1 LQLDGPWT
9 RSLAEARSWRTQMLA
24 RLDSGATIAPKVPT
38 VAQVAEEWLVGAR
51 SGAIRSRSRRVY
63 KPSAIRSIDNA
74 LRLRVLPVFGREGLS
89 DVTRPR
95 LQRWISTLIEDG
107 LNPSTV
113 RNTLTAL
120 RVLYRHAFEFG
131 VVHDNPTV
139 GLKLPALERHEPR
152 LVPPE
157 EAASLLAVLPLEDRA
172 IWATAFYAGLRR
184 GELWGLRVRDVN
196 LDERIIRVRNSED
209 VIEGQITPKSEA
221 GHRPIPIAEKL
232 ASTLGDYLAWLRGR
246 RKPEPDDRIFPGE
259 RAERFSASALLKRS
273 RRRWV
278 EAELEPVRLHDCRH
292 TYASFGIAAGW
303 NPKTLQ
309 TYMGHSSIQVT
320 YDIYGHLFPGSEAEA
335 AALLDDFLNRAR
347 PAKRPAMA

>member
-1 LQLDGPWT
+1 
-9 RSLAEARSWRTQMLA
+9 MLA

-38 VAQVAEEWLVGAR
+38 VTQIAEEWLAGVR

-74 LRLRVLPVFGREGLS
+74 LRLRVLPVFGRERLS
-89 DVTRPR
+89 QVSRPR

-131 VVHDNPTV
+131 VVYENPTV

-152 LVPPE
+152 FVPPDV
-157 EAASLLAVLPLEDRA
+157 AATLLAALPAEDRA

-184 GELWGLRVRDVN
+184 GELWALRVGDVD
-196 LDERIIRVRNSED
+196 LDDRIIRVRHSED

-221 GHRPIPIAEKL
+221 GYRPIPVPEKL
-232 ASTLGDYLAWLRGR
+232 AAILGEYLARLRGGMEP
-246 RKPEPDDRIFPGE
+246 KPDDRVFPGE
-259 RAERFSASALLKRS
+259 RADRFSASALLKRS
-273 RRRWV
+273 RRRW
-278 EAELEPVRLHDCRH
+278 EETGLELVGLHDCRH

-335 AALLDDFLNRAR
+335 AALLDDYLSQARA
-347 PAKRPAMA
+347 AKRPTTA